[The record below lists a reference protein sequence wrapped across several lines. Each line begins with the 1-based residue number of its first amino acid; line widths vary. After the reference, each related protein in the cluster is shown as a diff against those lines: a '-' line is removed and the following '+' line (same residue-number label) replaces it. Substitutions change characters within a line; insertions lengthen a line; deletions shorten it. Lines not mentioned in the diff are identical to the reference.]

1 MVLPSDT
8 DNLNNSDCEL
18 IYAPGSIQPHGI
30 LLVLESPVLK
40 ILQVSNN
47 TFEAMGLYPEE
58 LLNKCLEEFVETE
71 EIEAIE
77 KALFEKD
84 QQRNGIRLSFKSQ
97 DRQSFFEGTLHQSNS
112 ALIVE
117 LESVVSPK
125 TSDCFNCYNL
135 VQEPIDKIHKT
146 PNLQLLCQTAVAEV
160 RRMIGFDRAI
170 VYQFDAT
177 GAGEVVAEDKVE
189 SLEPLLGLHYPATD
203 IPPQARSLFNM
214 NLIRFIP
221 DINCQP
227 VELIPHCNPLT
238 GSPLDLGASLLRTV
252 SPCHVQYLQN
262 MNVAASMTLT
272 LIKDKKLWGL
282 IACHHPTRK
291 YVNYETRTA
300 CELIAKFVNLELS
313 YKQDSE
319 DREYAIYLKS
329 ICQKFITEISQKN
342 CFVEG
347 LLTYRDELLALVAA
361 TGGVVCANENLTTIG
376 QTPEVVEIE
385 NLIAWIKTQINNEVF
400 YTDSLSKLY
409 PPSEKF
415 KEVASGLLVLAMS
428 EMQNYYIL
436 WFRPEALQTVNWA
449 GPPEGEIELKP
460 DGSRVMSPRI
470 SFELWQ
476 ETVRSKSLPWQPC
489 EIEIARELR
498 VAITSIE
505 LRKINQ
511 QLSLALSATKIGF
524 WDWDVQKNRI
534 VWSREHEE
542 LFGLAP
548 GIFAGT
554 DQSFAACIHPEDLKG
569 VENARN
575 QALAQRTDYFHENRV
590 VWPDGSIHWIEG
602 KGKFF
607 YNEAGDAVRMVGTVT
622 EITDRKA
629 RELQLRLL
637 ESVVTTTNDAVLIT
651 EAEPIEEPGPRI
663 IYVNPAFTRMTGY
676 TLEEVVGKTPRILQG
691 EKTDRASLHRVRTAL
706 KTWQPVRVDSINYR
720 KDGTEFWVEMSIVPI
735 ADENG
740 AFTHWVS
747 VHRDISDRK
756 LAEAA
761 LQQLNERL
769 EMRVLQRTRELESS
783 QAELRESEALFRSL
797 SESSPVG
804 IFKIDTEGKCTYT
817 NPRCQAIGGFTPAA
831 ALGKGWMRFVH
842 REDLKLILS
851 KWSESQSLHG
861 EFSCEF
867 RHIQRDGTIRF
878 CRLKTAPIFS
888 DRSQLIGHVGT
899 VTDITESRAIEK
911 MKNEF
916 ISIVSH
922 ELRTPLA
929 SIRGSLG
936 LLAAG
941 VLKNKPE
948 TAKQMLEIASSDTER
963 LVRLVNDIL
972 DLERLDSSQVIL
984 VKQWCDAQVLM
995 RKSAE
1000 AVLSLAAENNIDLSI
1015 LPETAQIW
1023 ADPDRIVQLLVN
1035 LLSNA
1040 IKFSAPGSTVT
1051 VRVKDLGDSV
1061 PDSYASRVLF
1071 EVKDRGRGIP
1081 ADKLETIF
1089 GRFQQVDA
1097 SDSRQKGGTGLG
1109 LAICRSIVQQHGGRI
1124 WVESVVSQGCSFYFT
1139 VPAPLEGEG
1148 GKSLEV

>member
-1 MVLPSDT
+1 MILPSDT
-8 DNLNNSDCEL
+8 AALRDSDSEP
-18 IYAPGSIQPHGI
+18 IYSSTSIQPHGI

-47 TFEAMGLYPEE
+47 IFEAIGIYPKE
-58 LLNKCLEEFVETE
+58 LLGNFLKDFVEAE
-71 EIEAIE
+71 EIEAIQEALLE
-77 KALFEKD
+77 KSH
-84 QQRNGIRLSFKSQ
+84 QRNCISLSFKNQ
-97 DRQSFFEGTLHQSNS
+97 NRKFFFQGRLHQSDL
-112 ALIVE
+112 ALVLE
-117 LESVVSPK
+117 LELAASPK
-125 TSDCFNCYNL
+125 ARDCINFYHL
-135 VQEPIDKIHKT
+135 VQEPIDKIHET
-146 PNLQLLCQTAVAEV
+146 PNLQVLCQTVVEEV

-177 GAGEVVAEDKVE
+177 GAGKVIAEDKIA
-189 SLEPLLGLHYPATD
+189 SLAPLLGLHYPAGD
-203 IPPQARSLFNM
+203 IPAQARNFFSM

-221 DINCQP
+221 DIHSQP

-238 GSPLDLGASLLRTV
+238 GRPLDLACSLLRTV
-252 SPCHVQYLQN
+252 SPCHVQYLKN
-262 MNVAASMTLT
+262 MNIGASMTVT
-272 LIKDKKLWGL
+272 LIKDRKLWGL
-282 IACHHPTRK
+282 IACHHQTPK
-291 YVNYETRTA
+291 YINYEIRTA

-319 DREYAIYLKS
+319 NWEYAIYLKE
-329 ICQKFITEISQKN
+329 ICHKFIAEISQKN

-347 LLTYRDELLALVAA
+347 LLTSRDELLTLVGA
-361 TGGVVCANENLTTIG
+361 TGGVVCAK
-376 QTPEVVEIE
+376 E
-385 NLIAWIKTQINNEVF
+385 NLIAIGKTPEVAEIEKLIAWIRPQINNEVF
-400 YTDSLSKLY
+400 HTDSLSKLY
-409 PPSEKF
+409 PPAEKF
-415 KEVASGLLVLAMS
+415 KQIASGLLVLAIS

-436 WFRPEALQTVNWA
+436 WFRPEAIQTVNWA
-449 GPPEGEIELKP
+449 GQPEEKIELKP
-460 DGSRVMSPRI
+460 DGRRPLSPRT

-476 ETVRSKSLPWQPC
+476 ETVRSKSLPWQRC
-489 EIEIARELR
+489 EIEIAGELR

-505 LRKINQ
+505 LRKINE

-524 WDWDVQKNRI
+524 WDWDVQRNRI
-534 VWSREHEE
+534 VLSKEHEQ

-548 GIFAGT
+548 GSFAGNY
-554 DQSFAACIHPEDLKG
+554 QSFAVCVHPEDLKG
-569 VENARN
+569 VENAIN
-575 QALAQRTDYFHENRV
+575 QALVQRSDYFHETRV
-590 VWPDGSIHWIEG
+590 VWPDGSIHWMEG

-607 YNEAGDAVRMVGTVT
+607 YNEAGDAVRMIGTVR

-629 RELQLRLL
+629 KEVQLRLL
-637 ESVVTTTNDAVLIT
+637 ESAVTTTNDAVLIT
-651 EAEPIEEPGPRI
+651 EAEPIDEPGPRI

-676 TLEEVVGKTPRILQG
+676 TLEEVLGKTPRILQG
-691 EKTDRASLHRVRTAL
+691 QKTDRATLHRIRTAL
-706 KTWQPVRVDSINYR
+706 ETWQPVRVDLINYR
-720 KDGTEFWVEMSIVPI
+720 KDGTDFWVEVSIVPI
-735 ADENG
+735 ADKTG
-740 AFTHWVS
+740 WFTHWVS
-747 VHRDISDRK
+747 VQRDISDRK

-761 LQQLNERL
+761 LQQLNELL
-769 EMRVLQRTRELESS
+769 EMRVFQRTRELEKS

-804 IFKIDTEGKCTYT
+804 IFKIDAEGKCIYT
-817 NPRCQAIGGFTPAA
+817 NPRCQAIGGFTPAE

-851 KWSESQSLHG
+851 MWSQSRSQEG

-878 CRLKTAPIFS
+878 CRVKIARIFS
-888 DRSQLIGHVGT
+888 DRGQLIGHVGT

-941 VLKNKPE
+941 VLKDKPE
-948 TAKQMLEIASSDTER
+948 TAKQMLEIASGDTER

-972 DLERLDSSQVIL
+972 DLERLESSQITL

-1000 AVLSLAAENNIDLSI
+1000 AVMSLAAENQIDLSI
-1015 LPETAQIW
+1015 LPKTTLIW
-1023 ADPDRIVQLLVN
+1023 ADPDRIVQMLVN

-1040 IKFSAPGSTVT
+1040 IKFSPPGSTVT
-1051 VRVKDLGDSV
+1051 VRVEDLGDSLR
-1061 PDSYASRVLF
+1061 DSCASRALF

-1124 WVESVVSQGCSFYFT
+1124 WAESVVSEGTSFYFT
-1139 VPAPLEGEG
+1139 VPAPFEGEG
-1148 GKSLEV
+1148 GKSF

>member
-1 MVLPSDT
+1 MILPSDT
-8 DNLNNSDCEL
+8 GTLNNSDCEI
-18 IYAPGSIQPHGI
+18 IYAPASIQPHGI

-47 TFEAMGLYPEE
+47 TFEDLGIYPEE
-58 LLNKCLEEFVETE
+58 LLGKFLHEFVETE
-71 EIEAIE
+71 EIEALE
-77 KALFEKD
+77 KALFEK
-84 QQRNGIRLSFKSQ
+84 NHHSKGIRLSFKTQ
-97 DRQSFFEGTLHQSNS
+97 NRQSFFEGTLHQSSS

-117 LESVVSPK
+117 IESVVSSK
-125 TSDCFNCYNL
+125 ASDCLNSYHL
-135 VQEPIDKIHKT
+135 VQEPIDKIHRT
-146 PNLQLLCQTAVAEV
+146 PNLQVLCQTAVEEV

-189 SLEPLLGLHYPATD
+189 SLAPLLGLHYPAGD
-203 IPPQARSLFNM
+203 IPAQARNLFNM

-227 VELIPHCNPLT
+227 VELIPDCNPLT
-238 GSPLDLGASLLRTV
+238 DRPLELGGSLLRTV
-252 SPCHVQYLQN
+252 SPCHVQYLKN
-262 MNVAASMTLT
+262 MNVGASMTLT

-282 IACHHPTRK
+282 LACHHPTRK

-300 CELIAKFVNLELS
+300 CELLAKFVNLELS

-319 DREYAIYLKS
+319 DREYASYLKE
-329 ICQKFITEISQKN
+329 ICHKFVTKISQEH

-347 LLTYRDELLALVAA
+347 LLKSRDELLTLVGA
-361 TGGVVCANENLTTIG
+361 TGGVVCANENLTVIG
-376 QTPEVVEIE
+376 KTPELVEIE
-385 NLIAWIKTQINNEVF
+385 KLIAWVKTQINNDIF
-400 YTDSLSKLY
+400 HTDSLSKLY

-436 WFRPEALQTVNWA
+436 WFRSEAIQTVNWA
-449 GPPEGEIELKP
+449 GQPDGQIELKS
-460 DGSRVMSPRI
+460 DGSRSMSPRN
-470 SFELWQ
+470 SFDLWQ
-476 ETVRSKSLPWQPC
+476 ETVRSKSLPWQRC

-498 VAITSIE
+498 VAITSME
-505 LRKINQ
+505 LRKTNQ

-524 WDWDVQKNRI
+524 WDWDVQKNHL
-534 VWSREHEE
+534 VCSREHEE

-548 GIFAGT
+548 GTLAGT
-554 DQSFAACIHPEDLKG
+554 FESFAACVHPEDLKSM
-569 VENARN
+569 ENAIN
-575 QALAQRTDYFHENRV
+575 QAIAQRSDYCHENRV

-622 EITDRKA
+622 EITDRKS

-637 ESVVTTTNDAVLIT
+637 ESAVTTTNDAVLIT
-651 EAEPIEEPGPRI
+651 EAEPIHEPGPRI
-663 IYVNPAFTRMTGY
+663 LYVNPAFTRMTGY
-676 TLEEVVGKTPRILQG
+676 TLEEVLGKTPRILQG
-691 EKTDRASLHRVRTAL
+691 EKTDRASLERIRTAL
-706 KTWQPVRVDSINYR
+706 ESWQPVRVDLINYR
-720 KDGTEFWVEMSIVPI
+720 KDGTDFWVEMSIVPI
-735 ADENG
+735 ADETG
-740 AFTHWVS
+740 GFTHWVS

-804 IFKIDTEGKCTYT
+804 IFKIDTKGKCTYT
-817 NPRCQAIGGFTPAA
+817 NPRCQAIGGFAPAA
-831 ALGKGWMRFVH
+831 ALGNRWMRFVH
-842 REDLKLILS
+842 REDIKLILS
-851 KWSESQSLHG
+851 KWSESQSLDG

-867 RHIQRDGTIRF
+867 RHIQPDGTIRF

-888 DRSQLIGHVGT
+888 DRDQLIGHVGT
-899 VTDITESRAIEK
+899 ITDITESRAIEK

-941 VLKNKPE
+941 VLKDQPE

-972 DLERLDSSQVIL
+972 DLERLESSQVIL
-984 VKQWCDAQVLM
+984 VKQWCDAAVLM

-1000 AVLSLAAENNIDLSI
+1000 AVLSVAAENNINLSI
-1015 LPETAQIW
+1015 LPETTTIW

-1040 IKFSAPGSTVT
+1040 IKFSPAESTVT
-1051 VRVKDLGDSV
+1051 VRVEDLGD
-1061 PDSYASRVLF
+1061 RVLF

-1124 WVESVVSQGCSFYFT
+1124 WAESVLSEGSSFYFT

-1148 GKSLEV
+1148 GKSLEF